1 MVGIGHGDV
10 RNWICYLNQP
20 NSIKD
25 KWLLFHNPPTGSILN
40 KIGIKEW
47 GMAVWN
53 WAYKEG
59 DKYVRMYKYLMKKD
73 KSNDRSTG

>member
-1 MVGIGHGDV
+1 LDLLFKST
-10 RNWICYLNQP
+10 Y
-20 NSIKD
+20 SIKD

-59 DKYVRMYKYLMKKD
+59 DKYVRMYKYLMKKRQ
-73 KSNDRSTG
+73 KQ